1 MADLFKLKVVTPD
14 RIFYDGNVTMVELTT
29 TEGEIG
35 IYANHIPTTA
45 VVAPG
50 VLKIHE
56 EGGEKKAALMAGF
69 IEVLQAQ
76 VTVMAEVAEW
86 PEDIDV
92 KRAEEA
98 RSRAERRLKDRYPG
112 TDVLRAEMALK
123 RAIVRL
129 EAKAR

>member
-86 PEDIDV
+86 PEDIVV

-98 RSRAERRLKDRYPG
+98 RIRAERRLKDRYPG
-112 TDVLRAEMALK
+112 TDVMRAEMALK

>member
-98 RSRAERRLKDRYPG
+98 RIRAERRLKDRYPG
-112 TDVLRAEMALK
+112 TDVMRAEMALK

>member
-35 IYANHIPTTA
+35 IYSNHIPTTA

-56 EGGEKKAALMAGF
+56 EGGEKKATLMAGF
-69 IEVLQAQ
+69 IEVLQDQ
-76 VTVMAEVAEW
+76 V
-86 PEDIDV
+86 
-92 KRAEEA
+92 
-98 RSRAERRLKDRYPG
+98 RRQKAY
-112 TDVLRAEMALK
+112 
-123 RAIVRL
+123 VRHL
-129 EAKAR
+129 